1 MKIYGTDPLHQHAR
15 LSNGCARIKAY
26 KVLGGRDCNVFI
38 AQRGTP
44 GELQLTF
51 CDDNESTLC
60 ELNLSTGEALELASM
75 LESAAESAKNDEGDE
90 IPALVRWNF
99 LKPGIDEETGEPIF
113 YNVPAAEYDVEV
125 LVALKD
131 GTVSTDLYDT
141 DSATFDNFYFEDIL
155 AWAYFP
161 KAPKGETK

>member
-15 LSNGCARIKAY
+15 LSNSCARIKAY

-75 LESAAESAKNDEGDE
+75 LESAAESAKGDE
-90 IPALVRWNF
+90 ADEMPALVRWT
-99 LKPGIDEETGEPIF
+99 LIKTGIDEETGDPIF
-113 YNVPAAEYDVEV
+113 YNVPGDPYDVEV
-125 LVALKD
+125 LVALKN
-131 GTVSTDLYDT
+131 GEVSVDLYDA
-141 DSATFDNFYFEDIL
+141 DSGVFDNYDFENIV

-161 KAPKGETK
+161 KTPEGETK

>member
-1 MKIYGTDPLHQHAR
+1 MKIKSKSPLDQYAK
-15 LSNGCARIKAY
+15 LSKGRATINAES
-26 KVLGGRDCNVFI
+26 VLDGRDCIVFI
-38 AQRGTP
+38 SQKKP
-44 GELQLTF
+44 GFVVFSFGKECEYPCFEL
-51 CDDNESTLC
+51 S
-60 ELNLSTGEALELASM
+60 LSNSEALELASM

-141 DSATFDNFYFEDIL
+141 DSAVFDNYDFENIV

-161 KAPKGETK
+161 QTPNGETK